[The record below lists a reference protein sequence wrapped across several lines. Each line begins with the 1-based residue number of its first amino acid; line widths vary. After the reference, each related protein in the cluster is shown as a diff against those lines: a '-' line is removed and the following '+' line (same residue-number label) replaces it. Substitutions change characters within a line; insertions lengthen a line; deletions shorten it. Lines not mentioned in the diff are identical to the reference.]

1 MSIEQTTHVREVL
14 LVRPTPGAAVV
25 GHQKKITI
33 TTGAPVAI
41 PDVYGEAE
49 PLNPGDL
56 EGFLDT
62 AFVELL
68 NDRDGKAAA
77 LAAMTEQRDALA
89 AQLAD
94 LQAGS
99 SQAA

>member
-1 MSIEQTTHVREVL
+1 MEITQTTHVREVL

-33 TTGAPVAI
+33 TTGAPIPI

-49 PLNPGDL
+49 PLNSGDL
-56 EGFLDT
+56 AGFLDS

-68 NDRDGKAAA
+68 NDRDAKAAA
-77 LAAMTEQRDALA
+77 LAAVTAERDALT
-89 AQLAD
+89 AQLAA
-94 LQAGS
+94 LQT
-99 SQAA
+99 